1 MSLLRRR
8 GMYATGELPSG
19 YRRCKYLRGTGT
31 EQPYTGAYIDTGIQ
45 STSNTKVEIVVK
57 KGILRYWDRFYGIN
71 NRAATPPQKGV
82 WIMRNNNFEGHQCF
96 ANGKNIGTISL
107 GYDVHTVTFDGGS
120 VYVDGKLKLIYNG
133 ADFAT
138 TDSAWLFAVNGGDI
152 RCDDYIYSCKIW
164 HFGELVRNFVPC
176 VDMSN
181 VPCMYDTVSKQPFYN
196 AGTGEFGYELMDG
209 TYVEPA

>member
-8 GMYATGELPSG
+8 GMYANGELPAG
-19 YRRCKYLRGTGT
+19 YKRCKYLRGTGT
-31 EQPYTGAYIDTGIQ
+31 RQLYEGAYIDTGIL

-57 KGILRYWDRFYGIN
+57 KGVLRYWDRFYGIQN
-71 NRAATPPQKGV
+71 TAVTPPQKGV
-82 WIMRNNNFEGHQCF
+82 WIMRNNALDQYQCW
-96 ANGKNIGTISL
+96 ANGIKLGTISL

-176 VDMSN
+176 VDGN
-181 VPCMYDTVSKQPFYN
+181 RVPCMYDTVSKQPFYN
-196 AGTGEFGYELMDG
+196 AGTGEFLYEL
-209 TYVEPA
+209 V

>member
-1 MSLLRRR
+1 MLRRR
-8 GMYATGELPSG
+8 AMYIIEELPAG

-31 EQPYTGAYIDTGIQ
+31 RKLHQGAYIDTGIP
-45 STSNTKVEIVVK
+45 STNNTKVEIVVK
-57 KGILRYWDRFYGIN
+57 KGELRYYDRFYGIN
-71 NRAATPPQKGV
+71 KSGTQPQRGV
-82 WIMRNNNFEGHQCF
+82 WIMRDDINEQHKCY
-96 ANGKNIGTISL
+96 ANLKQLGTISL

-120 VYVDGKLKLIYNG
+120 VYVDGDLKLIYNG

-164 HFGELVRNFVPC
+164 HFGDLVRNFVPC
-176 VDMSN
+176 IDSSH

-196 AGTGEFGYELMDG
+196 AGTGEFLYELEELG
-209 TYVEPA
+209 G

>member
-8 GMYATGELPSG
+8 AMYVIEELPSG

-31 EQPYTGAYIDTGIQ
+31 LKPNNGAYIDTGIP

-57 KGILRYWDRFYGIN
+57 KGVLRYWDRFYGMN
-71 NRAATPPQKGV
+71 NIAAKPPQRGV
-82 WIMRNNNFEGHQCF
+82 WIMRYDNSEEHRCF
-96 ANGKNIGTISL
+96 ANGKLLGTISL
-107 GYDVHTVTFDGGS
+107 GYDVHTVTVDGGS
-120 VYVDGKLKLIYNG
+120 VYVDGDLKLKYYG

-138 TDSAWLFAVNGGDI
+138 TDSAWLFAVNDGDI

-176 VDMSN
+176 VDGSH
-181 VPCMYDTVSKQPFYN
+181 VPCMYDTVSKKPFYN
-196 AGTGEFGYELMDG
+196 AGTGEFLYEL
-209 TYVEPA
+209 EE